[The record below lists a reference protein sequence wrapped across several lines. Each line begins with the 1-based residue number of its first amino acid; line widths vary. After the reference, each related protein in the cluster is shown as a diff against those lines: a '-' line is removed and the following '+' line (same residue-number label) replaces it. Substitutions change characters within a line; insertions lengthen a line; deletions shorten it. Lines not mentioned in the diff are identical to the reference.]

1 MGSEASRVNPEARHG
16 CAGARPSVGAISGPP
31 AKQMSEAPQPVH
43 VRTLTMEA
51 YRAGETRLE
60 VTGRLVDQRPQGPG
74 VGWFGATNGSIIHDM
89 RVTLHVRH
97 PDLVITAVT
106 ADMASHPYSLCP
118 DAIEPLSQLVGL
130 SVARGFTRAVN
141 ERFGREL
148 GCAHLTA
155 LIQAMAPVVRQAVGP
170 AFREYDDIPKSGA
183 DTWFVNTCQA
193 WKEGGLL
200 HQRLAAGDLE
210 GLKSLAARASP
221 RTSDR

>member
-1 MGSEASRVNPEARHG
+1 M
-16 CAGARPSVGAISGPP
+16 SGPR
-31 AKQMSEAPQPVH
+31 QPVH

-51 YRAGETRLE
+51 HRAGETLLE

-74 VGWFGATNGSIIHDM
+74 IGWFGAVDGSIIHDM
-89 RVTLHVRH
+89 RVTLGVRH
-97 PDLVITAVT
+97 PDLVITALT

-118 DAIEPLSQLVGL
+118 DALEPLQQLVGL
-130 SVARGFTRAVN
+130 SIARGFTRAVN
-141 ERFGREL
+141 ERFGRQL

-170 AFREYDDIPKSGA
+170 AFREYEEIPKSGE

-200 HQRLAAGDLE
+200 HQRLAAGDLA
-210 GLKSLAARASP
+210 GLKALSARASAET
-221 RTSDR
+221 RDR

>member
-1 MGSEASRVNPEARHG
+1 
-16 CAGARPSVGAISGPP
+16 
-31 AKQMSEAPQPVH
+31 MSETREPVH

-51 YRAGETRLE
+51 RRAGEALLE

-74 VGWFGATNGSIIHDM
+74 VGWFGAVDGAIIHDM
-89 RVTLHVRH
+89 RVTLYVRH

-118 DAIEPLSQLVGL
+118 DAVEPLQRLVGL
-130 SVARGFTRAVN
+130 SIARGFTRAVN
-141 ERFGREL
+141 ERFGRQL

-155 LIQAMAPVVRQAVGP
+155 LIQAMAPVVRQSVGP
-170 AFREYDDIPKSGA
+170 AFREYEEIPKGA
-183 DTWFVNTCQA
+183 GETWFVNTCQA

-210 GLKSLAARASP
+210 GLKALSARAPKDARDS
-221 RTSDR
+221 

>member
-1 MGSEASRVNPEARHG
+1 MSPVSE
-16 CAGARPSVGAISGPP
+16 
-31 AKQMSEAPQPVH
+31 PVH

-51 YRAGETRLE
+51 RRAGADLLE
-60 VTGRLVDQRPQGPG
+60 VSGRLVDQRPQGPG
-74 VGWFGATNGSIIHDM
+74 IGWFGAADGAIIHDM
-89 RVTLHVRH
+89 RVTLYVRH

-118 DAIEPLSQLVGL
+118 DAVEPLQQLVGL
-130 SVARGFTRAVN
+130 SIARGFTRAVN
-141 ERFGREL
+141 ERFGRQL

-170 AFREYDDIPKSGA
+170 AFHEHEEIPKSAGE
-183 DTWFVNTCQA
+183 TWFVNTCQA

-210 GLKSLAARASP
+210 GLKALSARAP
-221 RTSDR
+221 RPS